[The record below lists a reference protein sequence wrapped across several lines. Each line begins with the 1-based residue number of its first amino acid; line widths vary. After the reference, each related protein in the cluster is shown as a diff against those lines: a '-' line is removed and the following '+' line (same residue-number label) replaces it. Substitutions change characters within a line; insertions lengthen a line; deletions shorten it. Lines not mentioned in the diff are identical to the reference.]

1 MTWWGGAGEPGGGRM
16 SDNAL
21 DLRRSAEIQR
31 RHIIIIGLVAVLGL
45 LAGAAFALL
54 NPPMLTSKAL
64 VLLPPAA
71 KGVGAQPT
79 RNTGTQLVLAA
90 SSGVLAKAAPRVHP
104 PVPLAVL
111 RDRIDVSSPSLDII
125 AFTAQGSTAAQAEDI
140 ANAVASS
147 YIAYISL
154 PGSPRALL
162 LQPAASAT
170 GTPLAMRLAL
180 DGGVGALIGILAGA
194 VAVLAIGRA
203 DRRLRRRD
211 EIADATG
218 VPVLASVPV
227 RRPSDPAGWTRLF
240 DDYEPG
246 AIQAWSMRSAL
257 RLLGVTDTG
266 GEKSARLAMVSLSSD
281 RGALALGPQLASYAA
296 SLGIPTTL
304 LLGPHP
310 DAKATASLRAACA
323 NPQPAGPGR
332 ALRVCVAGDG
342 EGGSPESPLTV
353 IVAVVDPQ
361 APRVPAA
368 MRATTMM
375 LGVSAGAATA
385 EELARV
391 TVSAAGDGRG
401 LAGILVADPDPADE
415 TTGRAPLPAHRRPP
429 TRPTVR

>member
-1 MTWWGGAGEPGGGRM
+1 M

-21 DLRRSAEIQR
+21 DLRRTVEIQR
-31 RHIIIIGLVAVLGL
+31 RHIIFIVAVAVLGL

-90 SSGVLAKAAPRVHP
+90 GSAVLSKAAPRLHP
-104 PVPLAVL
+104 PVPLTVL

-125 AFTAQGSTAAQAEDI
+125 AFTARGNTAAQAQDI

-147 YIAYISL
+147 YIAYISP

-162 LQPAASAT
+162 LQPAADAT

-180 DGGVGALIGILAGA
+180 DGGVGALIGILAGS

-203 DRRLRRRD
+203 DKRLRRRD

-227 RRPSDPAGWTRLF
+227 LRPSDPAGWAKLF
-240 DDYEPG
+240 DEYQPG
-246 AIQAWSMRSAL
+246 TTQAWSLRRAL
-257 RLLGVTDTG
+257 HLLGITDTG
-266 GEKSARLAMVSLSSD
+266 GKRARLAMVSLSSD
-281 RGALALGPQLASYAA
+281 RGALALGPQLAAYAA

-304 LLGPHP
+304 VLGPHAE
-310 DAKATASLRAACA
+310 AKPAASLRAACA
-323 NPQPAGPGR
+323 SPQAAGAGGSLWVSVADDGAGAGPPG
-332 ALRVCVAGDG
+332 
-342 EGGSPESPLTV
+342 SPLTV
-353 IVAVVDPQ
+353 IVTVVDPQ

-368 MRATTMM
+368 MHATTTM

-391 TVSAAGDGRG
+391 TVSAAGDGRP
-401 LAGILVADPDPADE
+401 LAGIFVADPDPADE
-415 TTGRAPLPAHRRPP
+415 TTGRVPQPAHRRPP
-429 TRPTVR
+429 SRPTAR

>member
-1 MTWWGGAGEPGGGRM
+1 M
-16 SDNAL
+16 SDSAL

-31 RHIIIIGLVAVLGL
+31 RHIIFIGVAAMLGL

-71 KGVGAQPT
+71 KGAGVQPT

-90 SSGVLAKAAPRVHP
+90 SGKVLEAAVPRIHP
-104 PVPLAVL
+104 PVPVTVL
-111 RDRIDVSSPSLDII
+111 RDRIHVSSPSLDII
-125 AFTAQGSTAAQAEDI
+125 AFTAQGSTAAQAEGV

-147 YIAYISL
+147 YIAYISP

-162 LQPAASAT
+162 LQPAANAT

-180 DGGVGALIGILAGA
+180 DGGVGALIGILAGT

-240 DDYEPG
+240 DDYQPG
-246 AIQAWSMRSAL
+246 ATQAWTMREAL
-257 RLLGVTDTG
+257 RLLGITDAG
-266 GEKSARLAMVSLSSD
+266 GGKSARLAMVSLSSD
-281 RGALALGPQLASYAA
+281 RGALALGPQLATYAA

-304 LLGPHP
+304 VLGPHP
-310 DAKATASLRAACA
+310 DAKPAASLRVACA
-323 NPQPAGPGR
+323 NPQPAGSGR
-332 ALRVCVAGDG
+332 ALRVSVADGG
-342 EGGSPESPLTV
+342 EGAPPESPLTV

-361 APRVPAA
+361 APRVPAT
-368 MRATTMM
+368 MHATTTM

-391 TVSAAGDGRG
+391 TVSAAGDGRR

-415 TTGRAPLPAHRRPP
+415 TTGRVPQPAHRRPVSQP
-429 TRPTVR
+429 TAR